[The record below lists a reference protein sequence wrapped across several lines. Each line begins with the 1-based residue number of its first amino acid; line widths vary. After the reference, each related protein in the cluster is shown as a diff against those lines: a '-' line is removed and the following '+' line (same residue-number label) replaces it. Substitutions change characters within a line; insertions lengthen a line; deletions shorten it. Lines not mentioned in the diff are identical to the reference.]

1 MHFKIY
7 TKTGDEGDTSLACG
21 SRLGKDDVRVEA
33 YGNIDELSSVLGV
46 VSSLLMKSK
55 RNQKTLWAQQREL
68 MEWVQEKLFTL
79 SSMLACVNLPSGRN
93 PEVEVADIELLERC
107 IDEMETELP
116 ELRNFIIPGG
126 SELVSFVHLARTVC
140 RRSERSC
147 TSLDREQKLH
157 PVILPFLNRL
167 SDFLFVFGR
176 WCAYQLGEPEKI
188 WLGRKFPNVKRRV
201 MSQQALAEKLSGHDA
216 AEQLTLFVET
226 PDAGEA
232 QTE

>member
-1 MHFKIY
+1 MRFKIY
-7 TKTGDEGDTSLACG
+7 TKTGDDGDTSLACG

-46 VSSLLMKSK
+46 VSSLLMKPK
-55 RNQKTLWAQQREL
+55 RVQRSMWSQQKEL

-93 PEVEVADIELLERC
+93 PEVEIADIELLERC

-116 ELRNFIIPGG
+116 ELRNFILPGG
-126 SELVSFVHLARTVC
+126 SELVSFIHLARTVC

-147 TSLDREQKLH
+147 TSLDRQQKLH

-188 WLGRKFPNVKRRV
+188 WLGRKFPDVKRRV
-201 MSQQALAEKLSGHDA
+201 MSQQALAEKLSGNDVT
-216 AEQLTLFVET
+216 EQLTLFTEASSDIAET
-226 PDAGEA
+226 P
-232 QTE
+232 